1 MKRTSAGLFLLCCCV
16 ISACNGN
23 GKILSVEADFW
34 LIIAVLL
41 FLKSLLLLIVLVRV
55 RKKLRRRIRRQS
67 EELRDARQLMN
78 ELQRQCTSLQ
88 DEKEERDFFFSMVV
102 HDLKSPLRFLM
113 MRARQLADEAANEQL
128 NISQESIS
136 DLWVE
141 ATAVYHLA
149 LDMLLLQ
156 EIKTLEELPQAQR
169 MDMGALMKDV
179 VELYSKIVSS
189 KGNQLEMK
197 VAQGLEL
204 LVPYEL
210 IKVVVRNLI
219 DNANKFTSNGNIL
232 VIALLHEKHLSIV
245 VEDTGIGMDERQ
257 LHMLM
262 NASPGNRVSIARTF
276 GIGYTVIHTLLEKMK
291 GKLSI
296 VSTPGKGTRVTVRI
310 PVQVSSIW

>member
-1 MKRTSAGLFLLCCCV
+1 MKRTSAGIVLLCCLV
-16 ISACNGN
+16 VSACNRN
-23 GKILSVEADFW
+23 EETLSVKADLW
-34 LIIAVLL
+34 LLVSLLL
-41 FLKSLLLLIVLVRV
+41 FLKVVLLVFLLVRS
-55 RKKLRRRIRRQS
+55 RKKFRRRARRQS

-78 ELQRQCTSLQ
+78 ELQRQCTSLM
-88 DEKEERDFFFSMVV
+88 DEKDERDFFFSMVV

-113 MRARQLADEAANEQL
+113 MRARQLADEAGNEQIA
-128 NISQESIS
+128 ISKESIS

-156 EIKTLEELPQAQR
+156 EIKTLQELPQAQR

-219 DNANKFTSNGNIL
+219 DNANKFTANGNIL

-276 GIGYTVIHTLLEKMK
+276 GIGYTVIHTLLERMK

-310 PVQVSSIW
+310 PVQVSSMW